1 MSETVI
7 IALISLLGTLFGTF
21 GGILTSN
28 KLTTYRIA
36 QLEEQVKKHNNVIE
50 RVYRLEDNDKLLEEK
65 IKVAN
70 NRLTD
75 LEKHEELRY
84 AKQSTV

>member
-28 KLTTYRIA
+28 RLTTYRIA

-70 NRLTD
+70 NRLSD
-75 LEKHEELRY
+75 LEKHEDLRY